1 MKRLFGRGD
10 KEVKPEEQAPPPTLQ
25 DAGTRLQQRGE
36 TIDARVKKI
45 DDDLMAL
52 RKQILATR
60 GATQERLKQR
70 AMQLLKQK
78 KMYEQQQDQILQQQ
92 LHVDQM
98 SFTLETMAETKIQL
112 DAMKQAA
119 EVMQKEFKKF
129 NVEEVEKMQ
138 DELRDLYEQH
148 EEIQEIM
155 GQTYDVNPMEVD
167 EDDLNEQLNALAFDM
182 EKQKDASYL
191 DQALAMPAAG
201 PLPGARNS
209 AVPNA
214 PLPSLPAQP
223 AAAVSQETD
232 PQRLEAQL
240 GL

>member
-1 MKRLFGRGD
+1 MRRLFGRGD
-10 KEVKPEEQAPPPTLQ
+10 KPKEEAPPPPTLQ
-25 DAGTRLQQRGE
+25 DAGTRLQARGD
-36 TIDARVKKI
+36 TIDARIKKI
-45 DDDLMAL
+45 DGDLMEL

-60 GATQERLKQR
+60 GSTQERLKQR

-78 KMYEQQQDQILQQQ
+78 KMYEQQQDQVLQQQ
-92 LHVDQM
+92 FHVEQM
-98 SFTLETMAETKIQL
+98 AFTTETMAETKIQL

-119 EVMQKEFKKF
+119 EVMKAEFKKF
-129 NVEEVEKMQ
+129 NVAEVEKMQ

-155 GQTYDVNPMEVD
+155 GQTYDVDPTFVD

-191 DQALAMPAAG
+191 DQALSMPQAG
-201 PLPGARNS
+201 PLS
-209 AVPNA
+209 APKSTVPNA
-214 PLPSLPAQP
+214 PMPAVAANPQP
-223 AAAVSQETD
+223 AVHQHETD
-232 PQRLEAQL
+232 PQALEAQL

>member
-1 MKRLFGRGD
+1 MRRLFGRAD
-10 KEVKPEEQAPPPTLQ
+10 KPKEDAPPPPTLN
-25 DAGTRLQQRGE
+25 DAATRLEQRGGV
-36 TIDARVKKI
+36 IDARIKKI
-45 DDDLMAL
+45 DNDLLEL

-60 GATQERLKQR
+60 GTTQERLKQR

-78 KMYEQQQDQILQQQ
+78 KMYEQQQDQVMNQQF
-92 LHVDQM
+92 HVEQM
-98 SFTLETMAETKIQL
+98 AFTTETMAETKIQL

-119 EVMQKEFKKF
+119 TVMKEEFKKF

-138 DELRDLYEQH
+138 DELRELYEQN

-155 GQTYDVNPMEVD
+155 GQTYDVPMDVD
-167 EDDLNEQLNALAFDM
+167 EGELDEQLNALAFDM

-201 PLPGARNS
+201 PLPAAKSLIPTG
-209 AVPNA
+209 
-214 PLPSLPAQP
+214 PLPSVPAPPQYV
-223 AAAVSQETD
+223 AQNETN
-232 PQRLEAQL
+232 PQQLEAQL